1 MASGQQK
8 AEANFL
14 AFEQWISLQ
23 TPESYTKITHRGKLK
38 RSDIAKA
45 CGFAKSALTQNPR
58 IRERLEVLE
67 DVLREKGVLPSLSD
81 TKARE
86 DSKAPKY
93 DSSSNSRIMESKRLA
108 QLEQEVLELKA
119 KLARY
124 EELAEV
130 IDEIGLKL

>member
-8 AEANFL
+8 AEANLL
-14 AFEQWISLQ
+14 AFEQWIAVQ
-23 TPESYTKITHRGKLK
+23 TDESFTQITHRGKLK
-38 RSDIAKA
+38 RNDIAKA

-58 IRERLEVLE
+58 IRERLEGLE
-67 DVLREKGVLPSLSD
+67 DDLREKGVLPKLPE
-81 TKARE
+81 TKARKT
-86 DSKAPKY
+86 SKTPKY
-93 DSSSNSRIMESKRLA
+93 DSSTNSKIMESKRLA

>member
-14 AFEQWISLQ
+14 AFEQWIAAQ
-23 TPESYTKITHRGKLK
+23 TDESFIQITHRGKLK
-38 RSDIAKA
+38 RNDIAKA
-45 CGFAKSALTQNPR
+45 CSFAKSALTQNPR
-58 IRERLEVLE
+58 IRERLDGLE
-67 DVLREKGVLPSLSD
+67 DDLREKGVLPSLSE
-81 TKARE
+81 TKAR
-86 DSKAPKY
+86 DASKAPKY

>member
-1 MASGQQK
+1 MNGQQK
-8 AEANFL
+8 SEANFH
-14 AFEQWISLQ
+14 AFEQWIAVQ
-23 TPESYTKITHRGKLK
+23 TDESFTQITHRGKLK
-38 RSDIAKA
+38 RNDIAKA
-45 CGFAKSALTQNPR
+45 CGFAKSAPTQNPR
-58 IRERLEVLE
+58 IRERLEGLE
-67 DVLREKGVLPSLSD
+67 DVLREKGVLPSLSE

-86 DSKAPKY
+86 GSKAPKY
-93 DSSSNSRIMESKRLA
+93 DSSSSSRIMESKRLA